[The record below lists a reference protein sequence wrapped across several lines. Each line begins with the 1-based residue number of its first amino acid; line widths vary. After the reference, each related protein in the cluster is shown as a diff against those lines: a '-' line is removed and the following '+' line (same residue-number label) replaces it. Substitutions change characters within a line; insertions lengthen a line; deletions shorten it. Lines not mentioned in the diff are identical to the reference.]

1 MLKATRRNNCSS
13 ASLTSSF
20 KAALGV
26 LAGVCRAS
34 LSVGLQLRSIT
45 ELPETAQ
52 ICNYGVLVHIRWTR
66 MIKKS
71 EPKQGQSMTVY
82 SNHLFFNLRLLQH
95 A

>member
-52 ICNYGVLVHIRWTR
+52 ICNYGVLVLLDGEERSR
-66 MIKKS
+66 
-71 EPKQGQSMTVY
+71 
-82 SNHLFFNLRLLQH
+82 NLNP
-95 A
+95 ANKDSP